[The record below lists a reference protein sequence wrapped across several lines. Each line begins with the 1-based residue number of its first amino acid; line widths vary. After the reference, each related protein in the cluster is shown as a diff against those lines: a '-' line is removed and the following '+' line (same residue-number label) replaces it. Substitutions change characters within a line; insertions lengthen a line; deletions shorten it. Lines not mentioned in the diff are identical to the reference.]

1 MQEQQGTTTALR
13 ITLGLHIEQW
23 QGPHPGTSLGRA
35 TVGRQAFLAM
45 LETWLGLSSL
55 PVSLAER
62 TAAFLLAL
70 RQSDGPG
77 RFFHDSLAADEI
89 GTAARLLQWRDEWIL
104 GGWTGAAG
112 AGWPPRL
119 SDMAAVE
126 AAAAGLL
133 PPGEGDR
140 LIAVLRRLDERSVP
154 VGEIVLLED
163 CKLFPSLWRR
173 LLARFPVVDGS
184 AMDPAAEPHTQL
196 GCLQRAVSDAVSLD
210 QSFTARPDI
219 DGSDGSIVVLR
230 PHTCETAEQWLAHHY
245 HAGQARMLLV
255 SEQHGASVDDTLR
268 VNGAPACGF
277 DESSALRPALLALPL
292 IFETFWD
299 PLEPARLLDF
309 LMHPIGPFRASAR
322 RALGAVF
329 AEHPGIGGTE
339 WVKARER
346 LLAETPPEFRAE
358 LEQHIRCWL
367 ESPRHPRAV
376 GAPIDYAIDR
386 VKLLAQALRG
396 RLLHLMPTDAVARDL
411 GAALGQCA
419 GTLSGLQSLQRDGVK
434 HVKPRLLE
442 QLCAQATTACGNS
455 LAVAEA
461 ACMLSATTPEAC
473 ALGPVAEVIW
483 WMPSTPKLPAGH
495 PWSRPEIE
503 ALAAGGV
510 ELVNQAFAMG
520 SLAALWMRPL
530 LTAAD
535 RLILVLPPA
544 PAEDHPAWQL
554 INLLAPALVAS
565 QLEEHPMVRD
575 HLGTVAPLPL
585 QRAQGVW
592 ELDTDAPWRATY
604 PLPTRLPSQSYTSL
618 DLHFNNPAIA
628 VLKYAAGLR
637 TGRATVVAKDG
648 RLLGNLAHRL
658 VETLFINDD
667 APSWSQARL
676 EAWLEPELA
685 RLLEQEGMPLLAP
698 GNSAALFQFK
708 STMRHGLWVLLQ
720 HMAHAGAVRVEAE
733 RPLAGMLGALRLN
746 GATDLL
752 LHLADGRTAALD
764 LKWTGAKRYRQAL
777 SDGTYLQLALYGEM
791 IRQELGAL
799 PAAVGYFTFREA
811 LLLTATP
818 DVFGPQARVIS
829 AKNGVNASELVMQ
842 ARATWD
848 WRVRQW
854 QKGHVDVIGKGLYP
868 EPGPSPE
875 GCLPLGETAPWHG
888 DYTALFGCRE

>member
-1 MQEQQGTTTALR
+1 MQEQQRAKAALR
-13 ITLGLHIEQW
+13 ITLGLHVEQW
-23 QGPHPGTSLGRA
+23 QGPHPGALFECP

-45 LETWLGLSSL
+45 LETWLGLSSR
-55 PVSLAER
+55 PAGGAER

-70 RQSDGPG
+70 RQSDGPR

-104 GGWTGAAG
+104 GGWTGVAAAG
-112 AGWPPRL
+112 CPSRL
-119 SDMAAVE
+119 LDMAVVE
-126 AAAAGLL
+126 TAAAGLL

-140 LIAVLRRLDERSVP
+140 LNAVLRRLDERSVP

-163 CKLFPSLWRR
+163 SKLFPSLWRR
-173 LLARFPVVDGS
+173 LLARFPLVDGS
-184 AMDPAAEPHTQL
+184 ALTPAAAPHTQL
-196 GCLQRAVSDAVSLD
+196 GRLQRAVLDAVSLD
-210 QSFTARPDI
+210 QSFIPLPDI
-219 DGSDGSIVVLR
+219 DDSDGSVVVLR

-245 HAGQARMLLV
+245 HARRTPMLLV

-322 RALGAVF
+322 RAFGAVF
-329 AEHPGIGGTE
+329 SEQPGIGGAE
-339 WVKARER
+339 WSKVRAR
-346 LLAETPPEFRAE
+346 LLDDAPAEYRPE
-358 LEQHIRCWL
+358 LEQHIRIWL
-367 ESPRHPRAV
+367 ESPRHPRTS
-376 GAPIDYAIDR
+376 GAPIGYAIER
-386 VKLLAQALRG
+386 VKLLTQALRG
-396 RLLHLMPTDAVARDL
+396 RLQHLTPAAAAARDL
-411 GAALGQCA
+411 AAALGQCA
-419 GTLSGLQSLQRDGVK
+419 GMLSGLESLQRDGIK

-442 QLCAQATTACGNS
+442 QLCAQATTLCGNS

-461 ACMLSATTPEAC
+461 GCMLSATTPEAC
-473 ALGPVAEVIW
+473 ALGPVAEVVW
-483 WMPSTPKLPAGH
+483 WMPSTPKLPGGY

-503 ALAAGGV
+503 ALAASGV
-510 ELVNQAFAMG
+510 ELVDLAFAME

-530 LTAAD
+530 LTATD

-554 INLLAPALVAS
+554 IALLAPGMAAR

-575 HLGTVAPLPL
+575 RAGQVIPLPL

-592 ELDTDAPWRATY
+592 RLDTDAPWRDAY

-618 DLHFNNPAIA
+618 DLHFNNPAVA
-628 VLKYAAGLR
+628 VLKYAASLR

-658 VETLFINDD
+658 VERLFVNND
-667 APSWSQARL
+667 APSWSHDRL

-698 GNSAALFQFK
+698 GNGAALFQFK
-708 STMRHGLWVLLQ
+708 STVRHGLRVLLQ
-720 HMAHAGAVRVEAE
+720 HMAHAGVERVEAE

-752 LHLADGRTAALD
+752 LHLADGGTAALD
-764 LKWTGAKRYRQAL
+764 LKWTGAKRYRKAL
-777 SDGTYLQLALYGEM
+777 ADGVYLQLALYGEM
-791 IRQELGAL
+791 IRQELKAP

-818 DVFGPQARVIS
+818 DLFGPLARVVN
-829 AKNGVNASELVMQ
+829 AKNGVNAAELVMQ
-842 ARATWD
+842 ARTTWA

-854 QKGHVDVIGKGLYP
+854 QEGHVDVIGDGLYP
-868 EPGPSPE
+868 PPEPSPE

-888 DYTALFGCRE
+888 DYTALFGSRE